1 MMPLDTRTLQR
12 TARCLLD
19 EKMDLHKFQ
28 ICRKNVKTEEYIWSK
43 DGKRHKCSIYHICPR
58 FALQFSEICDIFAR
72 SKLMQIHFFVHI
84 DFLDLVVSNTANFSA
99 LPFPAFFTTTHLIIV
114 DK

>member
-1 MMPLDTRTLQR
+1 
-12 TARCLLD
+12 
-19 EKMDLHKFQ
+19 
-28 ICRKNVKTEEYIWSK
+28 
-43 DGKRHKCSIYHICPR
+43 
-58 FALQFSEICDIFAR
+58 
-72 SKLMQIHFFVHI
+72 MQIHFFVHI